1 MVRLFNNIRIKYLN
15 MRYTYKFLSTL
26 GFGVRDFCGC
36 YIRIVLLWSY
46 KYQVIVSFYLIRP
59 HFIMYSIMPLIILFT
74 KNKLQV
80 FVCCDKITCC
90 TRICLFSCFV
100 KKKLCFSLVITQ
112 KRRKEEK
119 TKEVKN
125 FPLVVKVFLF

>member
-15 MRYTYKFLSTL
+15 LRYTYIFLYKFLSTL

-59 HFIMYSIMPLIILFT
+59 HFIMYSIMPLISLFI

-80 FVCCDKITCC
+80 FVCCAKIACC
-90 TRICLFSCFV
+90 TRV
-100 KKKLCFSLVITQ
+100 Y
-112 KRRKEEK
+112 
-119 TKEVKN
+119 
-125 FPLVVKVFLF
+125 